1 MKYTRSLYQ
10 ALIIILVFCVNPSCR
25 AQKADPAKDEAG
37 LRWIYSDAQFRVPIT
52 VNSGLYARKDVLV
65 NCKLDMKKL
74 LSEAGIGVMEINNS
88 SIRLFMADELN
99 EKQDLPCLYKAD
111 SPENGELVWRI
122 SGEMEPLAFRSF
134 YLYFDPN
141 RDTKHTP
148 SSNLLII
155 NEDEAISNAVRNGSF
170 EEIESEDKSRAHD
183 WKCTLTGAALGSMRV
198 VEDEAHTGA
207 RSLQITCQ
215 SANGYYTNV
224 VCQQEKIVIRP
235 KRLYEFRVWIKP
247 RGKLDPK
254 IQLLITGW
262 VYRTDGKHA
271 LLAGIPGNWAKFQR
285 GVEIEPEGWHQVVI
299 RGLANTST
307 KNEKLTPE
315 DTAYCS
321 LELRLYRADNGPIKD
336 CGVYLD
342 DMEIME
348 IKSNDMMSPVEI
360 SVGKI
365 ERQRK

>member
-1 MKYTRSLYQ
+1 MKFTFSIYQ
-10 ALIIILVFCVNPSCR
+10 ALIIILIFCVHTGCR
-25 AQKADPAKDEAG
+25 AQKADSGKDEPG
-37 LRWIYSDAQFRVPIT
+37 LKWICPDAQFRVPIT
-52 VNSGLYARKDVLV
+52 VNSGLYSRKDLLV

-74 LSEAGIGVMEINNS
+74 LSEAGVGAMEIDKS

-111 SPENGELVWRI
+111 SPGNGELVWRI
-122 SGEMEPLAFRSF
+122 SGEMEPLASRSF
-134 YLYFDPN
+134 HLYFDSN
-141 RDTKHTP
+141 SGKKHTP

-155 NEDEAISNAVRNGSF
+155 NEDEAISNVVRNGSF
-170 EEIESEDKSRAHD
+170 EKIELEDKSRARD
-183 WKCTLTGAALGSMRV
+183 WKCTITGAALGSMRV
-198 VEDEAHTGA
+198 VEEEAHTGV

-235 KRLYEFRVWIKP
+235 KRLYEVRVWIKP
-247 RGKLDPK
+247 KGKVEPK
-254 IQLLITGW
+254 MLLLITGW
-262 VYRTDGKHA
+262 IYRADGKHS
-271 LLAGIPGNWAKFQR
+271 LLAGGWAKFQR
-285 GVEIEPEGWHQVVI
+285 DRGAEIEPEGWHQIVI
-299 RGLANTST
+299 RGLAETST

-321 LELRLYRADNGPIKD
+321 LQLRLYRPDNGPIKD
-336 CGVYLD
+336 CSVYID
-342 DMEIME
+342 DVEIIE